1 MRKEYVMEAV
11 FTEDAYKALMN
22 GEAVDN
28 NGLRSSKG
36 NYWSEQ
42 PSFRLKNKYQEEI
55 KEAEVEF
62 AILAGRYVIFNI
74 ILPNCKRF
82 ADENIYPFL
91 AEKFDEWKERKK
103 QKVTKKEQ
111 EIIVKNKKNV
121 DEDKIV
127 DFTNRRRSA

>member
-1 MRKEYVMEAV
+1 MEKEYVMEAV

-28 NGLRSSKG
+28 NGLRSPKG
-36 NYWSEQ
+36 NYWPDQ
-42 PSFRLKNKYQEEI
+42 PSFRPKNKYQEEI

-62 AILAGRYVIFNI
+62 AILAGGYMIFNI

-82 ADENIYPFL
+82 ADEKIYPFL
-91 AEKFDEWKERKK
+91 VEKFDEWKERKK

-111 EIIVKNKKNV
+111 EIIVKNEKNV

-127 DFTNRRRSA
+127 DFTNRRKRA